1 MVTARTQS
9 PAIFTEDIMAI
20 TVRSNPQSIFSQTRL
35 SRTSR
40 DLAKTFNRLSSGSRI
55 NSAADDAA
63 GLAISTRLEHR
74 IKGQGAAKQN
84 AQEGISFIQTMEGG
98 VEQILSMLHR
108 LRELGVRSAN
118 ETLTDTD
125 RQAMDLEFQQLL
137 TEVDRVGFA
146 TSFNGGAD
154 LNGSMTM
161 TFQVGFANTAN
172 DRVSLTQTSGLSLE
186 ALNLDGRDVLSI
198 GAAGDVLGDISTAL
212 SHLNAYRSRLGAT
225 QNRLERAISNLES
238 DIENATA
245 ANSRIRD
252 VDFASE
258 TSKMTRLQILTQSGT
273 AILTQANAMPQA
285 ALALLGG

>member
-1 MVTARTQS
+1 
-9 PAIFTEDIMAI
+9 MAI

>member
-1 MVTARTQS
+1 
-9 PAIFTEDIMAI
+9 MAI

-35 SRTSR
+35 TRTSR
-40 DLAKTFNRLSSGSRI
+40 ALEKTFNRLSSGSRI
-55 NSAADDAA
+55 NTAADDAA

-84 AQEGISFIQTMEGG
+84 AQEGISFIQTLEGG
-98 VEQILSMLHR
+98 VEQILDMLHR
-108 LRELGVRSAN
+108 MRELGVRAAN

-125 RQAMDLEFQQLL
+125 RQALDLEYQQLL
-137 TEVDRVGFA
+137 TEVDRVGRA
-146 TSFNGGAD
+146 TSFNGGPD
-154 LNGSMTM
+154 LNGSLTM
-161 TFQVGFANTAN
+161 TFQVGFSNTAN

-186 ALNLDGRDVLSI
+186 ALQIDSTDVDDI
-198 GAAGDVLGDISTAL
+198 ADAAGALGQISLAL

-225 QNRLERAISNLES
+225 QNRLERAITNLES

-252 VDFASE
+252 VDFAEE
-258 TSKMTRLQILTQSGT
+258 TSQLTRLQILSQSGT
-273 AILTQANAMPQA
+273 AVLTQANAMPQA

>member
-1 MVTARTQS
+1 
-9 PAIFTEDIMAI
+9 MAI

-35 SRTSR
+35 TRTSR
-40 DLAKTFNRLSSGSRI
+40 ALEKTFNRLSSGSRI
-55 NSAADDAA
+55 NTAADDAA

-84 AQEGISFIQTMEGG
+84 AQEGISFIQTLEGG
-98 VEQILSMLHR
+98 VEQVLDMLHR
-108 LRELGVRSAN
+108 LRELGVRAAN

-125 RQAMDLEFQQLL
+125 RDALDLEFQQLL
-137 TEVDRVGFA
+137 TEVDRVGLA
-146 TSFNGGAD
+146 TTFNGGPD
-154 LNGSMTM
+154 LQGSLTM
-161 TFQVGFANTAN
+161 TFQVGFSNTNN

-186 ALNLDGRDVLSI
+186 ALNIAGADVQSI
-198 GAAGDVLGDISTAL
+198 GNAANALGNISLAL

-225 QNRLERAISNLES
+225 QNRLERAISNLEA

-252 VDFASE
+252 VDFAEE
-258 TSKMTRLQILTQSGT
+258 TSQLTRLQILSQSGT
-273 AILTQANAMPQA
+273 AVLTQANAMPQA

>member
-186 ALNLDGRDVLSI
+186 ALNLDGRDVRTI

-258 TSKMTRLQILTQSGT
+258 TSKMTRLQILSQSGT